1 MFAIVNNNIKK
12 LELIKNIIKKQSYIL
27 LYSENN

>member
-27 LYSENN
+27 LYSQNN

>member
-12 LELIKNIIKKQSYIL
+12 LELIKNIIKKQRYIL